1 MIDFSKAI
9 RMDKI
14 ATMSAKELKQVQ
26 DLLTPKESKTA
37 LEQVKNAIANG
48 ENLFDMAMTT
58 LMDAV
63 EIKMNSVGHTHHGVD
78 TVYYDLYQIAEK
90 LVEYYAYDAVKKQV
104 AETIYEIDYYCYYDD
119 GDDE

>member
-48 ENLFDMAMTT
+48 ENLFDMPMHI

-63 EIKMNSVGHTHHGVD
+63 EIKMNSVGYYHYAVD
-78 TVYYDLYQIAEK
+78 GTCYDLYQIAEQ
-90 LVEYYAYDAVKKQV
+90 LIENYSYDAVKKQV

-119 GDDE
+119 E